1 MNETTT
7 DAAAIFAPLWKRK
20 WLILA
25 VGILVAG
32 ATYAYYKNKP
42 SVYTASTQLYLG
54 GDAEAQSAL
63 AGTSGKST
71 LSGRALADQVGLI
84 NSPVI
89 GEGVRKQLRKE
100 GDLAAARG
108 KAKAASTATSD
119 FITISTEANRPRG
132 AINLANAYARAYIN
146 RERSSYVRAVDA
158 AIANTRQQLR
168 RLETSQSAPTPT
180 TTKSPSGAKG
190 NTAAKAPA
198 TLSGSATIQAAS
210 LASKLNQLESQLS
223 VSGVQQ
229 VGTAKAS
236 PLPVS
241 PTPKKNAIFGF
252 VLGLV
257 LASIAAYILSRF
269 DRRVR
274 SLDDVEHIFGT
285 QILTMLPVVR
295 KPVIHE
301 DGRPRPSDPL
311 VEPIRRLHATLALGD
326 MLEHDR
332 EHSPR
337 VILVLSADAGDGR
350 SALIADLALVQR
362 DAGERVAV
370 IEADFRRPV
379 QAKLLDVTSPAGLG
393 QVLTGALP
401 LDDAMQRVASVNAGV
416 SVNAA
421 APGAEVATAVQSPSQ
436 GSISVLTSGEAVA
449 NPSAL
454 LASRTMAGLLGSIAE
469 DFDHVLIDAPPPLEV
484 SDVMPLLHS
493 VDGIVIV
500 VRLGHTRET
509 SAQRLAELLGRTSSA
524 PVLGVVANHV
534 PRADIERYGYS
545 STPGRKRRR
554 RNAG

>member
-1 MNETTT
+1 EMSLGAPGEDDPCGTERPFEALERAWGEVPLRERVAPAIRHHDRDVPAAPGELPIELLVDAHHGGMAYHEQPPRVVCIWAGAPSLRAPIGRGEDRGQEEGRGAPGVAQFWASHGSLSATGNACPYDGWSGRGRILLPMNETTT

-84 NSPVI
+84 TSPVI

-190 NTAAKAPA
+190 NTTAKAPA

-285 QILTMLPVVR
+285 QI
-295 KPVIHE
+295 
-301 DGRPRPSDPL
+301 
-311 VEPIRRLHATLALGD
+311 
-326 MLEHDR
+326 
-332 EHSPR
+332 
-337 VILVLSADAGDGR
+337 
-350 SALIADLALVQR
+350 
-362 DAGERVAV
+362 
-370 IEADFRRPV
+370 
-379 QAKLLDVTSPAGLG
+379 
-393 QVLTGALP
+393 
-401 LDDAMQRVASVNAGV
+401 
-416 SVNAA
+416 
-421 APGAEVATAVQSPSQ
+421 
-436 GSISVLTSGEAVA
+436 
-449 NPSAL
+449 
-454 LASRTMAGLLGSIAE
+454 
-469 DFDHVLIDAPPPLEV
+469 
-484 SDVMPLLHS
+484 
-493 VDGIVIV
+493 
-500 VRLGHTRET
+500 
-509 SAQRLAELLGRTSSA
+509 
-524 PVLGVVANHV
+524 
-534 PRADIERYGYS
+534 
-545 STPGRKRRR
+545 
-554 RNAG
+554 